1 MKGIS
6 DVSARAA
13 YIKSAK
19 GGRVRSAKKTKN
31 SSYLELL
38 TLNAE
43 RSRLAQEKANLLK
56 ICFTAEA
63 KMERIQKRLEEI
75 GAKMLSISQRIH
87 EEEEA
92 EKMESPQPE
101 EKLPKKKWQAVAAD
115 Y

>member
-6 DVSARAA
+6 DVSARVT

-19 GGRVRSAKKTKN
+19 GGRVCSAPKTKN
-31 SSYLELL
+31 SSYLELF
-38 TLNAE
+38 TLNIE

-56 ICFTAEA
+56 IRFTSDA
-63 KMERIQKRLEEI
+63 KMEHIQKKLEEI
-75 GAKMLSISQRIH
+75 GAQMLSVSQRIH

-101 EKLPKKKWQAVAAD
+101 EKLPGKRWQAVAAD